1 MHWQCPAQLGKKD
14 SYELHSSNRDR
25 KALTLFDRTD
35 GTTDLKA
42 NRRQSKSDRPE
53 WHIAVVLV
61 IGTSLIGIG
70 SIPIGGM
77 VEVEVVGR
85 VRENDSRATWWLEL
99 SADRAAI
106 YSTIGESRSDRYLKL
121 KR

>member
-1 MHWQCPAQLGKKD
+1 MGKHPPIFYQTSIAFKP
-14 SYELHSSNRDR
+14 Y
-25 KALTLFDRTD
+25 RTD

-85 VRENDSRATWWLEL
+85 VRENDSRGQLLVVKVIISLW
-99 SADRAAI
+99 SKQV
-106 YSTIGESRSDRYLKL
+106 GV

>member
-1 MHWQCPAQLGKKD
+1 MGKHPPIFYQTSIAFKPCN
-14 SYELHSSNRDR
+14 LF
-25 KALTLFDRTD
+25 ALLA
-35 GTTDLKA
+35 LLLILA

-85 VRENDSRATWWLEL
+85 VRENDSRGQLLVVKVIISLW
-99 SADRAAI
+99 SKQV
-106 YSTIGESRSDRYLKL
+106 GV